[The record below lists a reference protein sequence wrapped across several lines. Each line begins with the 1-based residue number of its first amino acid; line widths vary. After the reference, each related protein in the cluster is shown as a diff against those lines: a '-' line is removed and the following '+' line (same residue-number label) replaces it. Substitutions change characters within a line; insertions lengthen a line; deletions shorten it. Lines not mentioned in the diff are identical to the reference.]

1 LGNGAAPA
9 YCRGQDGAQFVA
21 TAKEFVEFWLENSV
35 HADEPLGAR
44 RGRPEVQQLADKLVR
59 AAEAEGFAAQ
69 QIEAELGGD
78 IYDFI
83 RASIDRQNK
92 AEGSRLNKEK

>member
-1 LGNGAAPA
+1 MPA
-9 YCRGQDGAQFVA
+9 YCPGKDGGRVVA

-35 HADEPLGAR
+35 HADEPLGTR
-44 RGRPEVQQLADKLVR
+44 RGRPEVQQLAENLVR
-59 AAEAEGFAAQ
+59 AAEAQGFAKQ

-83 RASIDRQNK
+83 RASIDRQNTEQ
-92 AEGSRLNKEK
+92 AARLKKQPK

>member
-1 LGNGAAPA
+1 M
-9 YCRGQDGAQFVA
+9 A

-35 HADEPLGAR
+35 HPDEQFAVR
-44 RGRPEVQQLADKLVR
+44 RGRVEVQQLADNLVR
-59 AAEAEGFAAQ
+59 AAEGQGFSKQ

-78 IYDFI
+78 IYEYI

-92 AEGSRLNKEK
+92 AEDQRLAKNR

>member
-1 LGNGAAPA
+1 V
-9 YCRGQDGAQFVA
+9 VA

-35 HADEPLGAR
+35 HADEPLGTR
-44 RGRPEVQQLADKLVR
+44 RGRPEVQQLAENLVR
-59 AAEAEGFAAQ
+59 AAEAQGFARQ
-69 QIEAELGGD
+69 QIEAALGGD

-92 AEGSRLNKEK
+92 AEGSRLSKEK